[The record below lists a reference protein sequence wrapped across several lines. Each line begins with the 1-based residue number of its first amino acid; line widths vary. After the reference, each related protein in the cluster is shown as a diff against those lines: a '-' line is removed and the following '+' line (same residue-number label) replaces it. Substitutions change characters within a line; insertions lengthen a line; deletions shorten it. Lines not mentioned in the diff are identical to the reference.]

1 MTNSF
6 NNLLLNNKAFS
17 SKFLLPQL
25 IQSLGLNDEYA
36 VVLNSLIETEN
47 TEGLSENE
55 TVEDGQKLSSLLTG
69 EINGDRGDFF
79 QQIAP
84 TNLANKYPI
93 QSASNLRAI
102 ATTLLDEIKNLA
114 TDKSNLSTL
123 LNAKIGWIGDK
134 PSQQQQPITHPLACS
149 CPMCSGYSQTINGSS
164 GNAGSLAN
172 TPQQSYVGN
181 STGDYQLDAVL
192 GGYKWDIKTITYS
205 FYDDDIPNSYYGSE
219 TVSEVSEAI
228 KNNVRNIL
236 KNYIEPFVDLKF
248 VEVQDSQSSY
258 GLLRYHLTQ
267 MGNGYAYAYYPTSTD
282 YNQGNGRDI
291 AGDVHLTDRYDVN
304 DGYNGFQSGPGSH
317 GFATLIH
324 ETLHA
329 LGLKHPG
336 NYNGGGTGNP
346 PFLPYGEDNTTNTVM
361 TYNFTGEASTP
372 MLYDVK
378 ALQYLYGAN
387 QSHNSGDTTYSF
399 DKVYAFSD
407 GTQYW
412 GSPSKSTKVTIWDV
426 GGTDTLDF
434 SKLEYRNSGY
444 YFDLRQGGILTPQ
457 TAYNGKSYNPR
468 GGSGQYQT
476 SSYGTVIADNVT
488 IEKLIGTTSNDYIIA
503 NDAENIFT
511 GYNPTIQTGK
521 DTIVGANK
529 FDILDL
535 SKYSYSDVTQTTS
548 GDDLIINLGSNVS
561 IEIQDYYKLLDNNR
575 IQILF
580 DGSTSPTE
588 PPTNPT
594 TTPPRQTDLVWEN
607 QGLVDEAAVSSGSRF
622 NFGGDLSATVDW
634 SIQTNGGSFVPYA
647 GNDFVSYESGTKGA
661 HQGYLNLGFNN
672 TNNDPGDKIHLSIS
686 FSQPIVGLNF
696 DVLDVDARSS
706 FDDGV
711 EIWVDGINIRDM
723 SDAFT
728 LPGSS
733 VMLDNENYMTGFE
746 GRSRATNSSTSGN
759 IQVALGNRE
768 VSQVEIYYFSTDDP
782 NPNPSGQSIGI
793 SDLNWNV

>member
-1 MTNSF
+1 M
-6 NNLLLNNKAFS
+6 
-17 SKFLLPQL
+17 QL
-25 IQSLGLNDEYA
+25 RIIVL
-36 VVLNSLIETEN
+36 LNSLIETES

-55 TVEDGQKLSSLLTG
+55 TVEDGQKLSSLLTA
-69 EINGDRGDFF
+69 EINSDRGDFF

-84 TNLANKYPI
+84 TYLANKYPI
-93 QSASNLRAI
+93 QSASNLQAL
-102 ATTLLDEIKNLA
+102 ATTLLDEIKDLA

-248 VEVQDSQSSY
+248 VEVQDSQNSY

-412 GSPSKSTKVTIWDV
+412 GSANKSTKVTIWDV

-468 GGSGQYQT
+468 GGNGQYQT
-476 SSYGTVIADNVT
+476 SSYGTVIADNVI

-548 GDDLIINLGSNVS
+548 GDDLIINLGSNGS

-746 GRSRATNSSTSGN
+746 GRSRATNSSTNGN

-768 VSQVEIYYFSTDDP
+768 VSKVEIYYFSTDDP
-782 NPNPSGQSIGI
+782 NSNPSGQSIGI